1 MSLNY
6 LRCHLI
12 FYFLCKVNAN
22 TNSPSYFT
30 QEETMVFMDRIALG
44 PFLCKVSVLSL
55 EGAPHFSVKQ
65 YKDSIWA
72 NSYKNKYFEFIV
84 T

>member
-1 MSLNY
+1 
-6 LRCHLI
+6 
-12 FYFLCKVNAN
+12 
-22 TNSPSYFT
+22 
-30 QEETMVFMDRIALG
+30 MDRIALG